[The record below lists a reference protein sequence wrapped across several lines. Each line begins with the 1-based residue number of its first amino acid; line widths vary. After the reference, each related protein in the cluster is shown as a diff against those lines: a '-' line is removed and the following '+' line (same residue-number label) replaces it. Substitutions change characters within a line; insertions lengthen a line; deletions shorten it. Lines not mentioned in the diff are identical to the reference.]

1 MTRPTSSTTPKNASD
16 RGAEHGV
23 ELVERAPSKRQAL
36 LQRLA
41 HEVVTGEQLDALA
54 EGAIGFTA
62 GILVQVTM
70 PHSDPKTA
78 EFTRRNGRFTL
89 SIVAPSKIGIP
100 YGRYPRLVLAWV
112 TTQAL
117 RSRSRRLELG
127 DTLSD
132 FMSQLDI
139 QPTGGVNGTI
149 TALRKQMRRLF
160 SANISISYAH
170 EDEGTAGFED
180 AGFRLADS
188 VRLWW
193 KTQDPDQRALWG
205 SEVVLSEPFY
215 QAIQTSPVPVDMRA
229 LKALRSPFA
238 LDLYSWLGYRIFVLN
253 RSGRPEAK
261 IPWKLLAG
269 QFGSRY
275 KQTRDFK
282 RNMIRTLKQV
292 LLFYP
297 DARVEDEDDCFVLYP
312 SRLPIPPKL
321 HP

>member
-1 MTRPTSSTTPKNASD
+1 MPEIQLIRSSLDSSLDGEPAEPKTT
-16 RGAEHGV
+16 
-23 ELVERAPSKRQAL
+23 KRQQL
-36 LQRLA
+36 LHRLA
-41 HEVVTGEQLDALA
+41 HEVVTGEQVDALA
-54 EGAIGFTA
+54 DGAIGFTA

-70 PHSDPKTA
+70 PHSDPKAT

-89 SIVAPSKIGIP
+89 SIVNSSKIGIP

-117 RSRSRRLELG
+117 RTQSRRLELG
-127 DTLSD
+127 ATLSE

-139 QPTGGVNGTI
+139 QPTGGTNGTI

-160 SANISISYAH
+160 NANITISYEH
-170 EDEGTAGFED
+170 GDEDSATQGFED

-188 VRLWW
+188 VRFWW
-193 KTQDPDQRALWG
+193 SNQDPEQKSLWG

-215 QAIQTSPVPVDMRA
+215 QAIRTSPVPVDMRA

-253 RSGRPEAK
+253 KSGRANAS
-261 IPWKLLAG
+261 IPWKLLAE

-275 KQTRDFK
+275 KNVRDFK

-297 DARVEDEDDCFVLYP
+297 DARVGDEKGCFVLYP